1 MTSVK
6 TNTRRVYRY
15 LICCMLRF
23 ACRSCCLLFT
33 MSKSG
38 PWFYAVKHG
47 RVPGVYNTWPECES
61 QVKGFPKPI
70 YKKFFSLLDAQKFVA
85 DEGIISTIPSGG
97 TYFNTS
103 MATPTS
109 NHKNTMSSCMT
120 ASPCSSQNTVSTP
133 RGAPVTLTSVNFEV
147 TKMQGTIN
155 SLFGMMES
163 LRSDVG
169 HILDIVKRIE
179 TAAFIAP
186 GTKRNFSTMAKEPDA
201 MRDRKQSKKD
211 KGNVG
216 GFTGSNFE
224 EEDGVHVYTD
234 GGCFDNGRNGAR
246 AGIGVYWGRD
256 DPNNISEALSGRPSN
271 NRAEIH
277 AALKAVQ
284 IAKKKGIKNLIIHT
298 DSQFLINGITK
309 WIKGWKRN
317 GWKLTTGHPVINK
330 DDFSA
335 LDNELL
341 GISVKWIYVK
351 GHSGNPANEEA
362 DRLAKQ
368 GAEKAGLT

>member
-1 MTSVK
+1 MEQIAPFTRQPWWSTFCSTALLNPPNNNYRSSFSESEVLQK
-6 TNTRRVYRY
+6 NIILKANTRRVYRY

-216 GFTGSNFE
+216 GFTGEKQCNS
-224 EEDGVHVYTD
+224 YSL
-234 GGCFDNGRNGAR
+234 
-246 AGIGVYWGRD
+246 Y
-256 DPNNISEALSGRPSN
+256 
-271 NRAEIH
+271 
-277 AALKAVQ
+277 LK
-284 IAKKKGIKNLIIHT
+284 L
-298 DSQFLINGITK
+298 
-309 WIKGWKRN
+309 
-317 GWKLTTGHPVINK
+317 
-330 DDFSA
+330 
-335 LDNELL
+335 
-341 GISVKWIYVK
+341 
-351 GHSGNPANEEA
+351 
-362 DRLAKQ
+362 
-368 GAEKAGLT
+368 